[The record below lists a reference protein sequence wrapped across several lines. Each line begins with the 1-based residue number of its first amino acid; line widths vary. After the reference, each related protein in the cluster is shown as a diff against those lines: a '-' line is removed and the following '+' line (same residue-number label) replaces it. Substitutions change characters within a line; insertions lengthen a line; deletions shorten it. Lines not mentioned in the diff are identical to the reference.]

1 MAKPISDETPIAQP
15 PLEPV
20 SAWDPMKRPVF
31 RMLWT
36 TWLVANTCMWMN
48 DVAAAWM
55 MTSMT
60 TSPIWV
66 ALVLSAATLPVFL
79 LGLPSGALASVCS
92 HHARAGT
99 APRVARRAGL
109 KRCVDECLTHHR
121 ATGCGRADCQRWHP
135 TPGWR

>member
-1 MAKPISDETPIAQP
+1 MADAIPGETPITQP
-15 PLEPV
+15 RLEPV
-20 SAWDPMKRPVF
+20 AAWDPMKRSVF

-66 ALVLSAATLPVFL
+66 ALVQSASTLPV
-79 LGLPSGALASVCS
+79 C
-92 HHARAGT
+92 
-99 APRVARRAGL
+99 
-109 KRCVDECLTHHR
+109 
-121 ATGCGRADCQRWHP
+121 
-135 TPGWR
+135 